1 MYNRKDY
8 PSSEYTFINPMS
20 KDMRTTRAIQKG
32 LIDPS
37 KPFAQPVR
45 NKDLGIPSFGFT
57 PSPIIHKGG
66 GFKQFFENLDGT
78 RKYNG
83 GGPVKVVNGRIVF
96 TEKPY
101 MPSPAPYTKEQIEKR
116 FGKERAENLEK
127 MFKKFKGKI

>member
-45 NKDLGIPSFGFT
+45 NKDLGIPSF
-57 PSPIIHKGG
+57 PASPIIHKGG
-66 GFKQFFENLDGT
+66 GFKQFVKELEEP
-78 RKYNG
+78 RRLG
-83 GGPVKVVNGRIVF
+83 GG
-96 TEKPY
+96 KPY
-101 MPSPAPYTKEQIEKR
+101 MPTLSPQDV
-116 FGKERAENLEK
+116 ER
-127 MFKKFKGKI
+127 MFEKFKGLKK

>member
-45 NKDLGIPSFGFT
+45 NQDLGIPSFGFT

-66 GFKQFFENLDGT
+66 GFKEFFENLE
-78 RKYNG
+78 KAPKFN
-83 GGPVKVVNGRIVF
+83 VKVP
-96 TEKPY
+96 KPY
-101 MPSPAPYTKEQIEKR
+101 MPSPAPLTKEQIEKR

>member
-20 KDMRTTRAIQKG
+20 KDIRTTRAIQKG

-45 NKDLGIPSFGFT
+45 NSDLGIPSFGFT

-66 GFKQFFENLDGT
+66 GFKEFFENLEEAP
-78 RKYNG
+78 KFN
-83 GGPVKVVNGRIVF
+83 VKVA
-96 TEKPY
+96 KPY
-101 MPSPAPYTKEQIEKR
+101 MPSPAPLTKEQIEKR

>member
-45 NKDLGIPSFGFT
+45 NKDLGIPS
-57 PSPIIHKGG
+57 
-66 GFKQFFENLDGT
+66 
-78 RKYNG
+78 
-83 GGPVKVVNGRIVF
+83 
-96 TEKPY
+96 PY
-101 MPSPAPYTKEQIEKR
+101 MPSPAPLTKEQIEKR

>member
-1 MYNRKDY
+1 MFNRKDY

-66 GFKQFFENLDGT
+66 GFKQFFEDVEEAT
-78 RKYNG
+78 KF
-83 GGPVKVVNGRIVF
+83 NGRIVPKV
-96 TEKPY
+96 KPY
-101 MPSPAPYTKEQIEKR
+101 MPTLSPQDMERIWSKEQIEKR
-116 FGKERAENLEK
+116 LGKERAENLEK
-127 MFKKFKGKI
+127 MFQKWKGKI

>member
-45 NKDLGIPSFGFT
+45 NKDLGIPSFAG
-57 PSPIIHKGG
+57 SPIIHKGG
-66 GFKQFFENLDGT
+66 GFKQFFEDVEEAT
-78 RKYNG
+78 KF
-83 GGPVKVVNGRIVF
+83 NGRIVPKV
-96 TEKPY
+96 KPY
-101 MPSPAPYTKEQIEKR
+101 MPSPAPLTKEQIEKT
-116 FGKERAENLEK
+116 FGKERATKLEK
-127 MFKKFKGKI
+127 MFERFKGLKK

>member
-45 NKDLGIPSFGFT
+45 NQDLGIPSFAG
-57 PSPIIHKGG
+57 SPIIYKGG

-96 TEKPY
+96 EEKPY
-101 MPSPAPYTKEQIEKR
+101 MPSPAPLTKEQIEKS
-116 FGKERAENLEK
+116 FGKERAENFEK
-127 MFKKFKGKI
+127 LFKKFKGKI